1 MGYVIQMAEL
11 GVSMGQAVVR
21 LLGKALVGIE
31 FDSCVL
37 RQQIDFRLDPP
48 KWADPAVD
56 SRNLIWYGGGR
67 SLDDFVLEA
76 KHAPDCQDREL
87 GATPLDR

>member
-1 MGYVIQMAEL
+1 
-11 GVSMGQAVVR
+11 MGQAVVR

-48 KWADPAVD
+48 KWAEPAVD
-56 SRNLIWYGGGR
+56 SRNLIWYGSGR